1 MMLTDFIAQVGR
13 LINMNTTALIFM
25 AIAVIIFGAI
35 THKVATGMRSSVT
48 LTVAGLI
55 ALLFWSHLWDTNEVL
70 WGMIFTAS
78 IAVVGYEGY
87 RRLLS
92 W

>member
-1 MMLTDFIAQVGR
+1 MMMSDFIALVGR
-13 LINMNTTALIFM
+13 LANMNATALIFM
-25 AIAVIIFGAI
+25 AIAVIIFGTI

-55 ALLFWSHLWDTNEVL
+55 ALLFWFHLWDTNEVL

-78 IAVVGYEGY
+78 IAVVGREAYQ
-87 RRLLS
+87 RLICR
-92 W
+92 